1 MKILREQMNLSNVK
15 GVVLGAM
22 IGLVVGVGGFTFV
35 YARGSSYLV
44 NDPKACVNCHIMNE
58 QFDGWTK
65 SSHHQVATCNDCHTP
80 SGFVAKYVSKAS
92 NGFWHSY
99 AFTTGNFHEPIRIT
113 PRNYQITENACR
125 KCHAELTAAIEGSH
139 TPTAEGGMSCIK
151 CHRNVGHMH

>member
-1 MKILREQMNLSNVK
+1 MKILKEQMNLSNVK
-15 GVVLGAM
+15 GAVLGAM
-22 IGLVVGVGGFTFV
+22 LGLVIGVGGFTFV

-44 NDPKACVNCHIMNE
+44 NDPKACANCHIMNE

-99 AFTTGNFHEPIRIT
+99 AFTTGDFHEPIRIT
-113 PRNYQITENACR
+113 PKNHQITENACR
-125 KCHAELTAAIEGSH
+125 KCHSELTATIEGAH
-139 TPTAEGGMSCIK
+139 TPTSEGGMSCIR